1 MKFSAVF
8 LLSLIKCRLNIA
20 PFVRR
25 HRQHTKDVCFLF
37 RKKENEEKT
46 SAKYMIMQIALQKD
60 GVFPLYGLLFIIG
73 AIFTHCSP
81 ACRVHPLVVLFTK

>member
-1 MKFSAVF
+1 MPFKYRTFCAQTQTAYKICVFFS
-8 LLSLIKCRLNIA
+8 
-20 PFVRR
+20 
-25 HRQHTKDVCFLF
+25 F

-60 GVFPLYGLLFIIG
+60 GVFPLYGLLFIIE